1 MAKQKTASKTTL
13 TSFTDVDNNLR
24 LIALNQ
30 SFTKKKEAA
39 MNKQM
44 LEIQKRFE
52 EDTREAR
59 EQIMA
64 MEKDIELYCNEH
76 RDEFVESKTINLN
89 FGVVSFR
96 LTPPKLTT
104 LRGFTWDTV
113 LALMKKLKLTDYIK
127 ISEGVDKEKLKAE
140 ITDAKDLATIGL
152 QLAQSEQF
160 YYEVNET
167 PII

>member
-1 MAKQKTASKTTL
+1 MAKQKTATKSNL

-30 SFTKKKEAA
+30 SFTKKKEAE

-59 EQIMA
+59 EQVMA

-76 RDEFVESKTINLN
+76 RDEFVESKTITLN
-89 FGVVSFR
+89 FGIVSFR

-127 ISEGVDKEKLKAE
+127 ISEGVDKEKLKTE

>member
-1 MAKQKTASKTTL
+1 MTKQKTATKSNL

-24 LIALNQ
+24 LIAMNQ
-30 SFTKKKEAA
+30 SFTKKKEAE

-44 LEIQKRFE
+44 LAIQKRFE

-59 EQIMA
+59 EQVMA

-76 RDEFVESKTINLN
+76 RDEFVDSKTINLN
-89 FGVVSFR
+89 FGIVSFR

-113 LALMKKLKLTDYIK
+113 LALMKKLKLNEYVK

>member
-1 MAKQKTASKTTL
+1 MTKQKTATKSNL

-30 SFTKKKEAA
+30 SFTKKKEAE

-44 LEIQKRFE
+44 LDIQKRFE

-59 EQIMA
+59 EQVMA

-76 RDEFVESKTINLN
+76 RDEFVDSKTINLN
-89 FGVVSFR
+89 FGIVSFR

-113 LALMKKLKLTDYIK
+113 LALMKKLKLNEYVK